1 MLSLKR
7 LTSFAAACLV
17 LSCEPVDR
25 DYGEYAA
32 IEASVTYPS
41 PTVVATGS
49 PPFAPCACV
58 PVCGAKPLLTGG
70 ASGCEPTLAGAG
82 SISMNVPTTKAFVV
96 IASGAPAASI
106 SEDGAVFSK
115 LVRARGFAG
124 PNSRIAYGPDASLS
138 PNDHTLRLQPGNT
151 QTLLHLPLAASVAGQ
166 RFVVKIIGSDANV
179 VTFDP
184 AVDPATGL
192 MDNMVDVDG
201 DAILQT
207 SGGNPAITI
216 EAYDDTDGQDG
227 PDQPGWIVIGR

>member
-25 DYGEYAA
+25 DYGEYEP
-32 IEASVTYPS
+32 IETSVPHS
-41 PTVVATGS
+41 NPAVVATETPS
-49 PPFAPCACV
+49 VAPCQCM
-58 PVCGAKPLLTGG
+58 PTCGGKPLLTGG
-70 ASGCEPTLAGAG
+70 DNGCSPTLAGAG
-82 SISMNVPTTKAFVV
+82 SISMVVPPTKAFTV

-106 SEDGAVFSK
+106 TENGAVFGK
-115 LVRARGFAG
+115 TVRARGFVG
-124 PNSRIAYGPDASLS
+124 PNARIAYGPEATLQATDY
-138 PNDHTLRLQPGNT
+138 TLRLQPGNLPT
-151 QTLLHLPLAASVAGQ
+151 TLHLPLAASVAGQ

-201 DAILQT
+201 DALLQT

-216 EAYDDTDGQDG
+216 EAYADTDGQDG